1 MRPPSPKARSVL
13 ADNLPM
19 RETRLRCRG
28 ISTRDDVFPYTAIT
42 VQEQSEPRA
51 SNSLLCLWTRAAHL
65 LPL

>member
-1 MRPPSPKARSVL
+1 
-13 ADNLPM
+13 M